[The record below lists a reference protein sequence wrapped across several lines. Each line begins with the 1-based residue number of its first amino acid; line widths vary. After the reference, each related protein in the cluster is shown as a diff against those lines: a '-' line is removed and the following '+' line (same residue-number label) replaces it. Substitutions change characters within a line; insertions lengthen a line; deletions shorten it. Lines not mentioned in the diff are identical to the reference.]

1 MEKFTVTYKDL
12 KDESTGS
19 TRVIIVNAENAEQA
33 KQKVSNK
40 MRDVKV
46 FGAHPTE
53 MSDKRKGVP
62 ELKEAVDNK
71 ELLAHQQKVA
81 VAKTTEEEQ
90 EPVFAD
96 ATRNF
101 EKTAK
106 VKEETVKVEK
116 APEHNEKPKRPKMVP
131 GAKKMHLDES
141 LFEDAIDKEVK
152 SVRNFMT
159 KSGMPP
165 KKSAQE
171 HKKFL
176 TKLHQVR
183 DRNKVNESV
192 DGIVDFD
199 KVFPV
204 VQEWLGDLLGQDD
217 LESAAQSI
225 AIALT
230 RNASDIF
237 STVRRSLMPYIRNVV
252 AFEEI
257 EGIVPS
263 IEDAINGITEAR
275 VGKTKEI
282 KVLQGNYGY
291 GWDDL
296 IEYDV
301 KDFNGNI
308 LDMNKEIKN
317 DLRDYRENERD
328 ASHRVITRRVPVLN
342 ESGAFYGRQDVRDIK
357 VVPGY
362 HEWVLKVDGKDYYS
376 FGDVTDNLGETNED
390 VSGLAEIE
398 LDEFNYALDRYF
410 NSNEEISNFFPQA
423 KEIGDL
429 SADEIDMVHQGI
441 IDMYNY
447 YLSESLKEDW
457 TWEGDKVKIADE
469 MERAFIDIDKSYPNR
484 KSSNIITRDEFDEQ
498 FALAARKVLGID
510 NIWELQ
516 ETPIKIDGKEEDI
529 FDIETDI
536 RTILSMSGWETVFEG
551 ENEGGLQKL
560 TEALNEDFDTL
571 EKEFDNFLN
580 TTNYIDKEK
589 DYYIYTFYADYN
601 DRFDERDVAKML
613 NSTSPLDYFYEH
625 LDDAY
630 IDSYG
635 YAVNEL
641 LVGFKD
647 YLKSKNIEIP
657 EDFEESFNDLASSYV
672 SFQPDYKH
680 FLGQEFKCR
689 IDVDTGDGSYD
700 FTLNPNYYN
709 NYTGSGP
716 ETDENGIDKPASLV
730 WLAETQGYSLD
741 QLRQALAEGDIKNP
755 SGFLQSVRQEAVN
768 TMSSM
773 NMLTFLCKA
782 TLGDLL
788 NWASNKSDIRV
799 PKSIMCG
806 LFDSWNGSGSVLEIE
821 LEKDIVIPKDYIRAF
836 TVDAPGGT
844 YDYSADDVYGLSSS
858 AYNTPVEVLTTS
870 KIDESM
876 SKFETRKRKL
886 VEGAK
891 SFLRTLGRDDIQYFT
906 HKNRF
911 NYDLKQIRIDNKNKT
926 YEYGN
931 FAWTNRQESTQNGKE
946 FERLVDK
953 LKEMGYTEIKK
964 SLKERLAKRK

>member
-19 TRVIIVNAENAEQA
+19 TRVIIVNAENVEQA
-33 KQKVSNK
+33 KEKVARK
-40 MRDVKV
+40 MRDVRV
-46 FGAHPTE
+46 LGAHPTE

-96 ATRNF
+96 ASRNF

-106 VKEETVKVEK
+106 VKAEVVRMEK

-131 GAKKMHLDES
+131 AAKKMHLDES
-141 LFEDAIDKEVK
+141 LFEE
-152 SVRNFMT
+152 S
-159 KSGMPP
+159 
-165 KKSAQE
+165 
-171 HKKFL
+171 
-176 TKLHQVR
+176 
-183 DRNKVNESV
+183 KV
-192 DGIVDFD
+192 VDFD

-296 IEYDV
+296 IEYDIS
-301 KDFNGNI
+301 DFNGDI
-308 LDMNKEIKN
+308 LAMNKEITN
-317 DLRDYRENERD
+317 DLRDYRENEKD
-328 ASHRVITRRVPVLN
+328 APHRVITRRVPV
-342 ESGAFYGRQDVRDIK
+342 ESLKEAKNPKFVGQFARKQTDDEINRFVDVFKK
-357 VVPGY
+357 VLANNGFDTANMVVDRTGNDEEPGY
-362 HEWVLKVDGKDYYS
+362 YGVSAVVVKCP
-376 FGDVTDNLGETNED
+376 
-390 VSGLAEIE
+390 VSGLDSKRRNRQGDTVWGINNIIMRCYAEDGYSDYDNHLPQLQDKKGYGNDSFDAKQYNIY
-398 LDEFNYALDRYF
+398 LSTDGKIKPYKKHYKYAYALEGNNHFHYDDTI
-410 NSNEEISNFFPQA
+410 EEFENDIDSYL
-423 KEIGDL
+423 KGLKRTIGL
-429 SADEIDMVHQGI
+429 SEKLV
-441 IDMYNY
+441 
-447 YLSESLKEDW
+447 ESLKEDW
-457 TWEGDKVKIADE
+457 SWDGDKVKIADE
-469 MERAFIDIDKSYPNR
+469 MERAFIDIDKSYPVR
-484 KSSNIITRDEFDEQ
+484 KSSDIITRDEFDEQ
-498 FALAARKVLGID
+498 FALACRKVLGID
-510 NIWELQ
+510 NIWEYQ
-516 ETPIKIDGKEEDI
+516 ETPIKVDGKEEDI

-560 TEALNEDFDTL
+560 TEALNEGAGAGYTIKGSLSDIKINSINDIETFEGESAFGTKLTFARIDLDADAIFNGTAESYYYGGSIEDAKVKITSLEVNPNLIYNLHLEEFEYDKVTL
-571 EKEFDNFLN
+571 EDLQDRLGYGSEIRFESDVIGGGWSHATFDGNVIASRVDDDYKP
-580 TTNYIDKEK
+580 YIDGVAFNFVDKHTIEYIDRVVQEDDDEI
-589 DYYIYTFYADYN
+589 DYDYADDMEDGYWEDKFN
-601 DRFDERDVAKML
+601 ESLDSELADTFGYTYGISKSEARKRVAGLSKEEKQKK
-613 NSTSPLDYFYEH
+613 LDLLKNGIKRNAKADFYETQP
-625 LDDAY
+625 
-630 IDSYG
+630 
-635 YAVNEL
+635 
-641 LVGFKD
+641 
-647 YLKSKNIEIP
+647 SK
-657 EDFEESFNDLASSYV
+657 
-672 SFQPDYKH
+672 
-680 FLGQEFKCR
+680 
-689 IDVDTGDGSYD
+689 
-700 FTLNPNYYN
+700 
-709 NYTGSGP
+709 
-716 ETDENGIDKPASLV
+716 
-730 WLAETQGYSLD
+730 
-741 QLRQALAEGDIKNP
+741 
-755 SGFLQSVRQEAVN
+755 
-768 TMSSM
+768 
-773 NMLTFLCKA
+773 LT
-782 TLGDLL
+782 
-788 NWASNKSDIRV
+788 
-799 PKSIMCG
+799 
-806 LFDSWNGSGSVLEIE
+806 
-821 LEKDIVIPKDYIRAF
+821 
-836 TVDAPGGT
+836 
-844 YDYSADDVYGLSSS
+844 
-858 AYNTPVEVLTTS
+858 
-870 KIDESM
+870 
-876 SKFETRKRKL
+876 
-886 VEGAK
+886 EGAK

-931 FAWTNRQESTQNGKE
+931 FAWTNRLESTQNGKE

>member
-33 KQKVSNK
+33 KQKVSSK
-40 MRDVKV
+40 MRDVRV

-106 VKEETVKVEK
+106 VKAETVKVEK

-131 GAKKMHLDES
+131 EAKKMHLDES
-141 LFEDAIDKEVK
+141 LFEE
-152 SVRNFMT
+152 S
-159 KSGMPP
+159 
-165 KKSAQE
+165 
-171 HKKFL
+171 
-176 TKLHQVR
+176 
-183 DRNKVNESV
+183 KV
-192 DGIVDFD
+192 VDFD

-230 RNASDIF
+230 RNSSDVW

-263 IEDAINGITEAR
+263 IEDAVNGITEAR

-328 ASHRVITRRVPVLN
+328 ASHRVITRRVPVENLK
-342 ESGAFYGRQDVRDIK
+342 ESLEVPDEAYQIADMMDKAFEQIGTTITMSDFEEQLALACFEVYGIDDIWNP
-357 VVPGY
+357 VY
-362 HEWVLKVDGKDYYS
+362 
-376 FGDVTDNLGETNED
+376 GDE
-390 VSGLAEIE
+390 
-398 LDEFNYALDRYF
+398 R
-410 NSNEEISNFFPQA
+410 
-423 KEIGDL
+423 DL
-429 SADEIDMVHQGI
+429 SDDDLQ
-441 IDMYNY
+441 
-447 YLSESLKEDW
+447 SL
-457 TWEGDKVKIADE
+457 
-469 MERAFIDIDKSYPNR
+469 
-484 KSSNIITRDEFDEQ
+484 
-498 FALAARKVLGID
+498 
-510 NIWELQ
+510 
-516 ETPIKIDGKEEDI
+516 
-529 FDIETDI
+529 ETDI
-536 RTILSMSGWETVFEG
+536 RGILSYKGWETVLEG

-560 TEALNEDFDTL
+560 TESLNEGAGAGYRIKGSLSDIKINSINDVETFEGESAFGTKLTFARIDLDADATFTGTAESYYYGGSIEGAKVKITSIEVNPNLIYDLHLEEFEYDKVTL
-571 EKEFDNFLN
+571 EDLQDRLGYGSEIRFESDVIGGGWTHSTFDGNVIASRIDDDYKP
-580 TTNYIDKEK
+580 YIDGVAFNFIDKHIIEYIDRAVQEDDDEI
-589 DYYIYTFYADYN
+589 DYDYADDMEDGYWEDKFN
-601 DRFDERDVAKML
+601 ESLDSELADTFGYTYGISKSEARKRVAGLSKEEKQKK
-613 NSTSPLDYFYEH
+613 LDLLKNGIKRNAKADFYETQP
-625 LDDAY
+625 
-630 IDSYG
+630 
-635 YAVNEL
+635 
-641 LVGFKD
+641 
-647 YLKSKNIEIP
+647 SK
-657 EDFEESFNDLASSYV
+657 
-672 SFQPDYKH
+672 
-680 FLGQEFKCR
+680 
-689 IDVDTGDGSYD
+689 
-700 FTLNPNYYN
+700 
-709 NYTGSGP
+709 
-716 ETDENGIDKPASLV
+716 
-730 WLAETQGYSLD
+730 
-741 QLRQALAEGDIKNP
+741 
-755 SGFLQSVRQEAVN
+755 
-768 TMSSM
+768 
-773 NMLTFLCKA
+773 LT
-782 TLGDLL
+782 
-788 NWASNKSDIRV
+788 
-799 PKSIMCG
+799 
-806 LFDSWNGSGSVLEIE
+806 
-821 LEKDIVIPKDYIRAF
+821 
-836 TVDAPGGT
+836 
-844 YDYSADDVYGLSSS
+844 
-858 AYNTPVEVLTTS
+858 
-870 KIDESM
+870 
-876 SKFETRKRKL
+876 
-886 VEGAK
+886 EGAK

-931 FAWTNRQESTQNGKE
+931 FAWTNRLESTQNGKE

-953 LKEMGYTEIKK
+953 LKEMGYTEVKK
-964 SLKERLAKRK
+964 SLKERFAKRK

>member
-40 MRDVKV
+40 MRDVRV

-53 MSDKRKGVP
+53 MSDKRKGTP

-101 EKTAK
+101 EKTRK

-116 APEHNEKPKRPKMVP
+116 APEHDEKPKRPKMAP

-152 SVRNFMT
+152 SIRNFMT

-176 TKLHQVR
+176 TKLHQVK
-183 DRNKVNESV
+183 DTKKVNESAGNV
-192 DGIVDFD
+192 VDFD

-230 RNASDIF
+230 RNSSDVF

-263 IEDAINGITEAR
+263 IEDTINGITEAR
-275 VGKTKEI
+275 VGKTKEV

-296 IEYDV
+296 IEYDIS
-301 KDFNGNI
+301 DFNGDI
-308 LDMNKEIKN
+308 LAMNKEIKN
-317 DLRDYRENERD
+317 DLRDYEENES
-328 ASHRVITRRVPVLN
+328 APHRVITRRVPV
-342 ESGAFYGRQDVRDIK
+342 
-357 VVPGY
+357 
-362 HEWVLKVDGKDYYS
+362 
-376 FGDVTDNLGETNED
+376 
-390 VSGLAEIE
+390 
-398 LDEFNYALDRYF
+398 
-410 NSNEEISNFFPQA
+410 
-423 KEIGDL
+423 
-429 SADEIDMVHQGI
+429 
-441 IDMYNY
+441 
-447 YLSESLKEDW
+447 ESLKEDW
-457 TWEGDKVKIADE
+457 SWEGDKVKIADE
-469 MERAFIDIDKSYPNR
+469 MERAFIDIDKSYPVR
-484 KSSNIITRDEFDEQ
+484 KSSDIITRDEFDEQ
-498 FALAARKVLGID
+498 FALACRKVLGID

-560 TEALNEDFDTL
+560 TEALNEDLGTL
-571 EKEFDNFLN
+571 EKEFVNFLN
-580 TTNYIDKEK
+580 TTNYVDKEN
-589 DYYIYTFYADYN
+589 DYYTYTFYADYN
-601 DRFDERDVAKML
+601 DKFDEKDVAKML
-613 NSTSPLDYFYEH
+613 SSTSPLDYFYEH

-630 IDSYG
+630 MDSYG
-635 YAVNEL
+635 YAIDEL
-641 LVGFKD
+641 LAGFKD
-647 YLKSKNIEIP
+647 YLKSKGIELP
-657 EDFEESFNDLASSYV
+657 EDISSDSCKPWRGTFCLPHGQCTHHGNV
-672 SFQPDYKH
+672 SWW
-680 FLGQEFKCR
+680 
-689 IDVDTGDGSYD
+689 TGRG
-700 FTLNPNYYN
+700 
-709 NYTGSGP
+709 
-716 ETDENGIDKPASLV
+716 
-730 WLAETQGYSLD
+730 
-741 QLRQALAEGDIKNP
+741 LRQSDPARRASP
-755 SGFLQSVRQEAVN
+755 SESVC
-768 TMSSM
+768 S
-773 NMLTFLCKA
+773 
-782 TLGDLL
+782 
-788 NWASNKSDIRV
+788 V
-799 PKSIMCG
+799 PPAC
-806 LFDSWNGSGSVLEIE
+806 
-821 LEKDIVIPKDYIRAF
+821 
-836 TVDAPGGT
+836 
-844 YDYSADDVYGLSSS
+844 
-858 AYNTPVEVLTTS
+858 
-870 KIDESM
+870 
-876 SKFETRKRKL
+876 
-886 VEGAK
+886 
-891 SFLRTLGRDDIQYFT
+891 QYPPWCPC
-906 HKNRF
+906 
-911 NYDLKQIRIDNKNKT
+911 LP
-926 YEYGN
+926 
-931 FAWTNRQESTQNGKE
+931 
-946 FERLVDK
+946 
-953 LKEMGYTEIKK
+953 
-964 SLKERLAKRK
+964 

>member
-33 KQKVSNK
+33 KQKVSSK
-40 MRDVKV
+40 MRDVRV

-116 APEHNEKPKRPKMVP
+116 APEHDEKPKRPKMVP
-131 GAKKMHLDES
+131 EAKKMHLDES
-141 LFEDAIDKEVK
+141 LFEE
-152 SVRNFMT
+152 S
-159 KSGMPP
+159 
-165 KKSAQE
+165 
-171 HKKFL
+171 
-176 TKLHQVR
+176 
-183 DRNKVNESV
+183 KV
-192 DGIVDFD
+192 VDFD

-230 RNASDIF
+230 RDSSDVW

-275 VGKTKEI
+275 VGKTKEV

-328 ASHRVITRRVPVLN
+328 ASHRVITRRVPV
-342 ESGAFYGRQDVRDIK
+342 EG
-357 VVPGY
+357 
-362 HEWVLKVDGKDYYS
+362 
-376 FGDVTDNLGETNED
+376 
-390 VSGLAEIE
+390 
-398 LDEFNYALDRYF
+398 
-410 NSNEEISNFFPQA
+410 
-423 KEIGDL
+423 
-429 SADEIDMVHQGI
+429 
-441 IDMYNY
+441 
-447 YLSESLKEDW
+447 LKEDW
-457 TWEGDKVKIADE
+457 SWEGDKVKIAE
-469 MERAFIDIDKSYPNR
+469 IMERAF
-484 KSSNIITRDEFDEQ
+484 SNMVNGQHYIGYITRDEFDEQ

-516 ETPIKIDGKEEDI
+516 DTPIKIDGKEEDI

-551 ENEGGLQKL
+551 EAEGGLKQL
-560 TEALNEDFDTL
+560 NEALNEDFGSL
-571 EKEFDNFLN
+571 EKEFVNFLN
-580 TTNYIDKEK
+580 TTNYVDKEK
-589 DYYIYTFYADYN
+589 DYYVYTFYADYS
-601 DRFDERDVAKML
+601 DRYDERDVAKML

-630 IDSYG
+630 MDSYG
-635 YAVNEL
+635 YAVDEL
-641 LVGFKD
+641 LAGFKD
-647 YLKSKNIEIP
+647 YLESKNIELP
-657 EDFEESFNDLASSYV
+657 EDFEENFNDLVPNYV

-689 IDVDTGDGSYD
+689 IDIDTGDGNYD

-730 WLAETQGYSLD
+730 WLAETQGYTLD
-741 QLRQALAEGDIKNP
+741 QLRQALAEGDVKNP

-768 TMSSM
+768 TMSGM

-806 LFDSWNGSGSVLEIE
+806 LFDSWNGSGSVLEIQ

-836 TVDAPGGT
+836 TVDAPGST
-844 YDYSADDVYGLSSS
+844 YDYSVDDVYGLNGS

-953 LKEMGYTEIKK
+953 LKEMGYTEVKK

>member
-40 MRDVKV
+40 MRDVRV

-53 MSDKRKGVP
+53 MSDKRKGTP

-90 EPVFAD
+90 VPVYAD
-96 ATRNF
+96 ASRNF

-106 VKEETVKVEK
+106 VKAEVVKLEK
-116 APEHNEKPKRPKMVP
+116 APEHNEKPKRPKMAP

-141 LFEDAIDKEVK
+141 LFEE
-152 SVRNFMT
+152 S
-159 KSGMPP
+159 
-165 KKSAQE
+165 
-171 HKKFL
+171 
-176 TKLHQVR
+176 
-183 DRNKVNESV
+183 KV
-192 DGIVDFD
+192 VDFD

-296 IEYDV
+296 IEYDIS
-301 KDFNGNI
+301 DFNGDI
-308 LDMNKEIKN
+308 LAMNKEITN
-317 DLRDYRENERD
+317 DLRDYRENEKD
-328 ASHRVITRRVPVLN
+328 APHRVITRRVPV
-342 ESGAFYGRQDVRDIK
+342 ESLKEAKNPKFVGQFTRKQTDDEINRFVDVFKK
-357 VVPGY
+357 VLANNGFDTANMVVDRTGNDEEPGY
-362 HEWVLKVDGKDYYS
+362 YGVSAVVVKCP
-376 FGDVTDNLGETNED
+376 
-390 VSGLAEIE
+390 VSGLDSKRRNRQGDTVWGINNIIMRCYAEDGYSDYDNH
-398 LDEFNYALDRYF
+398 L
-410 NSNEEISNFFPQA
+410 PQLQDKKGYGNDSFDA
-423 KEIGDL
+423 K
-429 SADEIDMVHQGI
+429 Q
-441 IDMYNY
+441 YNI
-447 YLSESLKEDW
+447 YLSTDGKIKPYKKHYKYAYTLEGNNHFHYDDTIEEFENDIDSYLKGLKRAIGLSEKLAENTNQESKSLKEDW
-457 TWEGDKVKIADE
+457 SWEGDKVKIADE
-469 MERAFIDIDKSYPNR
+469 MERAFIDIDKSYPVR
-484 KSSNIITRDEFDEQ
+484 KSSDIITRDEFDEQ
-498 FALAARKVLGID
+498 FALACRKVLGID
-510 NIWELQ
+510 NIWEYQ

-560 TEALNEDFDTL
+560 TEALNEGAGAGYTVKGELYDIKVNHIENMDIYKAKSAFDVELDFAKVKVDADARFSGTVAGYYDGVEL
-571 EKEFDNFLN
+571 EDAIVKVTELEINPNILRNLGLEEFNYGEITADDLN
-580 TTNYIDKEK
+580 SQFGSVIKFESDVIGGGWAHVTFDGNVKASKVDDDYTPFVDGIAFHFVNQEDID
-589 DYYIYTFYADYN
+589 YAD
-601 DRFDERDVAKML
+601 RGLQGISDEDEFNESLDSELADTFGYTYGISKSEARKRVAGLSKEEKQKK
-613 NSTSPLDYFYEH
+613 LDLLKNGIKRNAKADFYETQP
-625 LDDAY
+625 
-630 IDSYG
+630 
-635 YAVNEL
+635 
-641 LVGFKD
+641 
-647 YLKSKNIEIP
+647 SK
-657 EDFEESFNDLASSYV
+657 
-672 SFQPDYKH
+672 
-680 FLGQEFKCR
+680 
-689 IDVDTGDGSYD
+689 
-700 FTLNPNYYN
+700 
-709 NYTGSGP
+709 
-716 ETDENGIDKPASLV
+716 
-730 WLAETQGYSLD
+730 
-741 QLRQALAEGDIKNP
+741 
-755 SGFLQSVRQEAVN
+755 
-768 TMSSM
+768 
-773 NMLTFLCKA
+773 LT
-782 TLGDLL
+782 
-788 NWASNKSDIRV
+788 
-799 PKSIMCG
+799 
-806 LFDSWNGSGSVLEIE
+806 
-821 LEKDIVIPKDYIRAF
+821 
-836 TVDAPGGT
+836 
-844 YDYSADDVYGLSSS
+844 
-858 AYNTPVEVLTTS
+858 
-870 KIDESM
+870 
-876 SKFETRKRKL
+876 
-886 VEGAK
+886 EGAK

-931 FAWTNRQESTQNGKE
+931 FAWTNRLESTQNGKE

>member
-33 KQKVSNK
+33 KQKVSSK
-40 MRDVKV
+40 MRDVRV

-106 VKEETVKVEK
+106 VKAETVKVEK

-131 GAKKMHLDES
+131 AAKKMHLDES
-141 LFEDAIDKEVK
+141 LFEE
-152 SVRNFMT
+152 S
-159 KSGMPP
+159 
-165 KKSAQE
+165 
-171 HKKFL
+171 
-176 TKLHQVR
+176 
-183 DRNKVNESV
+183 KV
-192 DGIVDFD
+192 VDFD

-230 RNASDIF
+230 RNSSDVW

-275 VGKTKEI
+275 VGKTKEV

-296 IEYDV
+296 IEYDIS
-301 KDFNGNI
+301 DFNGDI
-308 LDMNKEIKN
+308 LAMNKEINN
-317 DLRDYRENERD
+317 DLRDYRENEKD
-328 ASHRVITRRVPVLN
+328 APHRVITRRVPVENLKESLEVPDEAYQIADMMDKAFEQIGTTITMSDFDEQLALACKEVYGVDDIWNPVYGDERDLSDDDLQSLETDIRGILSYKGWETVFEGENEGGLQKLTESLN
-342 ESGAFYGRQDVRDIK
+342 E
-357 VVPGY
+357 
-362 HEWVLKVDGKDYYS
+362 
-376 FGDVTDNLGETNED
+376 
-390 VSGLAEIE
+390 
-398 LDEFNYALDRYF
+398 
-410 NSNEEISNFFPQA
+410 
-423 KEIGDL
+423 
-429 SADEIDMVHQGI
+429 
-441 IDMYNY
+441 
-447 YLSESLKEDW
+447 DW
-457 TWEGDKVKIADE
+457 SWSGDKVKIAE
-469 MERAFIDIDKSYPNR
+469 IMERAF
-484 KSSNIITRDEFDEQ
+484 SNIVNGQHYIGYITRDEFDEQ

-510 NIWELQ
+510 NIWEFQ
-516 ETPIKIDGKEEDI
+516 DTPIKIDGKEEDI

-551 ENEGGLQKL
+551 DAEGGLRQL
-560 TEALNEDFDTL
+560 NETLNEDFGSL
-571 EKEFDNFLN
+571 EKEFVNFLN
-580 TTNYIDKEK
+580 TTNYVDKEN
-589 DYYIYTFYADYN
+589 DYYTYTFYADYN
-601 DRFDERDVAKML
+601 DKFDERDVAKML

-630 IDSYG
+630 MDSYG
-635 YAVNEL
+635 YAVDEL
-641 LVGFKD
+641 LAGFKD
-647 YLKSKNIEIP
+647 YLKSKGIELP
-657 EDFEESFNDLASSYV
+657 EDFEESFNDLATNYV

-730 WLAETQGYSLD
+730 WLAETQGYSLE

-768 TMSSM
+768 TMSGM
-773 NMLTFLCKA
+773 NMLTFLCEA

-806 LFDSWNGSGSVLEIE
+806 LFDSWNGSGSVLEIQ

-844 YDYSADDVYGLSSS
+844 YDYSVDDVYGLNGS

-964 SLKERLAKRK
+964 SLKERFAKRK

>member
-40 MRDVKV
+40 MRDVRV

-90 EPVFAD
+90 VPVFAD

-101 EKTAK
+101 EKTRK

-152 SVRNFMT
+152 SIRNFMT

-183 DRNKVNESV
+183 DKNKVNESV
-192 DGIVDFD
+192 DGVVDFD
-199 KVFPV
+199 KIFPI

-217 LESAAQSI
+217 LESVAQSI

-263 IEDAINGITEAR
+263 IEDAIDEDT
-275 VGKTKEI
+275 
-282 KVLQGNYGY
+282 
-291 GWDDL
+291 DD
-296 IEYDV
+296 
-301 KDFNGNI
+301 
-308 LDMNKEIKN
+308 
-317 DLRDYRENERD
+317 
-328 ASHRVITRRVPVLN
+328 
-342 ESGAFYGRQDVRDIK
+342 
-357 VVPGY
+357 
-362 HEWVLKVDGKDYYS
+362 
-376 FGDVTDNLGETNED
+376 
-390 VSGLAEIE
+390 
-398 LDEFNYALDRYF
+398 
-410 NSNEEISNFFPQA
+410 
-423 KEIGDL
+423 
-429 SADEIDMVHQGI
+429 
-441 IDMYNY
+441 
-447 YLSESLKEDW
+447 LKEDW
-457 TWEGDKVKIADE
+457 SWEGDKVKIADE
-469 MERAFIDIDKSYPNR
+469 MERAFIDIDKSYPVR

-560 TEALNEDFDTL
+560 TEALNEDLGTL
-571 EKEFDNFLN
+571 EKEFVNFLN
-580 TTNYIDKEK
+580 TTGYIDKK
-589 DYYIYTFYADYN
+589 DDYYVFTYYADYN
-601 DRFDERDVAKML
+601 DNINEKDVAKML
-613 NSTSPLDYFYEH
+613 NSTSPLDYFYEY

-630 IDSYG
+630 MDSYG
-635 YAVNEL
+635 YAIDEL
-641 LVGFKD
+641 LTGFRD
-647 YLKSKNIEIP
+647 YLKSKNIELP
-657 EDFEESFNDLASSYV
+657 EDFEESFNDLVSNYV

-689 IDVDTGDGSYD
+689 IDIDTGDGNYD

-709 NYTGSGP
+709 KYIGSGP

-730 WLAETQGYSLD
+730 WLAETQGYSLE

-768 TMSSM
+768 TMSGM

-836 TVDAPGGT
+836 TVDASGGT
-844 YDYSADDVYGLSSS
+844 YDYSADDVYGLSGS

-953 LKEMGYTEIKK
+953 LKEMGYTEVK
-964 SLKERLAKRK
+964 SGLKEGRKLSSPYSTFKNYRKGFNDRTLRGKFNSDFNAEEKRLGKIENKAYGNEVDSIKREVGNDSTRLSKVAASREASHRDAMNKLSKDAERFNKEEYRDRQGRSLAANHLKMSADDYNKSNKIN